1 MREREDKSGGAG
13 ADPMNEEGDSVSAG
27 DDSQNDYCESD
38 REGGDFTNEGK
49 KAGDNEVSWKDAK
62 HTWEFCMGNRSI
74 MLWNDMLRLNLGGED
89 LAVVTD
95 VVITDGML
103 GSGSSVPVGTG
114 TRSMMGGMSGSEEER
129 RASDKARD
137 KRRRKAGKCT
147 EEAEK
152 AAAEIRAYVA
162 TLRKGDSLK
171 MAMADEAAGED
182 AADDVKRLSRKI
194 KELDDDDDP
203 MVKDMYEENL
213 KVAKV
218 RLRAALDARNKIR
231 KK

>member
-13 ADPMNEEGDSVSAG
+13 VDPMNDEGDSISAG
-27 DDSQNDYCESD
+27 DDSQNDDCESD
-38 REGGDFTNEGK
+38 REGGDSTNEGK
-49 KAGDNEVSWKDAK
+49 KAGDSEVSWKDAK

-95 VVITDGML
+95 VDITDGVL
-103 GSGSSVPVGTG
+103 GSGSFVPLGTS
-114 TRSMMGGMSGSEEER
+114 TRSIMGGVSESEEER
-129 RASDKARD
+129 GASDKARD
-137 KRRRKAGKCT
+137 KRRRKGSKCT

-162 TLRKGDSLK
+162 SLRKSDSLK

-218 RLRAALDARNKIR
+218 RLRAALDAKNKIR